1 MSYLFLL
8 PPLEPL
14 RVTLSP
20 KNLKTGISSTVIL
33 SCAVQGSPHYMVS
46 WYRNTEPVLPDQHF
60 SIQGAHNETLFIS
73 AAQKRHSGAYQCF
86 ATRKGQTAQDF
97 SIILLEDGTPRIV
110 ASFSERVVVPGEPF
124 SLMCAAKGAPPPTIT
139 WTLDDEPVARDLSR
153 VRASQYTLS
162 DGSTVSHVNVS
173 NPQIRDGGVYRCAAR
188 NSAGSA
194 EYQAR
199 INVLQG
205 FGQ

>member
-1 MSYLFLL
+1 MTDKKHLLLFTFLFFLTLLYLVLL
-8 PPLEPL
+8 SPEPL

-33 SCAVQGSPHYMVS
+33 SCAVQGSPHFAVS

-97 SIILLEDGTPRIV
+97 SIILLE
-110 ASFSERVVVPGEPF
+110 GEDRKRLP
-124 SLMCAAKGAPPPTIT
+124 CWYTI
-139 WTLDDEPVARDLSR
+139 
-153 VRASQYTLS
+153 
-162 DGSTVSHVNVS
+162 
-173 NPQIRDGGVYRCAAR
+173 
-188 NSAGSA
+188 
-194 EYQAR
+194 
-199 INVLQG
+199 INVYVTRTVQG
-205 FGQ
+205 YYTALRVTVGITGCLFVLHYKFTSTNNAGVILLLHMRSLCLLKGNLFEVFLYFHKISQRGC

>member
-1 MSYLFLL
+1 MFPLL
-8 PPLEPL
+8 PLEPL

-33 SCAVQGSPHYMVS
+33 SCAVQGSPHYTVS

-97 SIILLEDGTPRIV
+97 SIILLEGM
-110 ASFSERVVVPGEPF
+110 ER
-124 SLMCAAKGAPPPTIT
+124 
-139 WTLDDEPVARDLSR
+139 DHHH
-153 VRASQYTLS
+153 
-162 DGSTVSHVNVS
+162 VS
-173 NPQIRDGGVYRCAAR
+173 CT
-188 NSAGSA
+188 
-194 EYQAR
+194 
-199 INVLQG
+199 
-205 FGQ
+205 

>member
-1 MSYLFLL
+1 MKRSICVYLPSSLL
-8 PPLEPL
+8 YQFNLVLSLSPEPL

-33 SCAVQGSPHYMVS
+33 SCAVQGSPHFTVS

-97 SIILLEDGTPRIV
+97 SIILLE
-110 ASFSERVVVPGEPF
+110 GED
-124 SLMCAAKGAPPPTIT
+124 I
-139 WTLDDEPVARDLSR
+139 
-153 VRASQYTLS
+153 
-162 DGSTVSHVNVS
+162 
-173 NPQIRDGGVYRCAAR
+173 
-188 NSAGSA
+188 
-194 EYQAR
+194 
-199 INVLQG
+199 QG
-205 FGQ
+205 

>member
-1 MSYLFLL
+1 MFLCLFPL
-8 PPLEPL
+8 PSPEPL

-33 SCAVQGSPHYMVS
+33 SCAVQGSPHFTVS

-97 SIILLEDGTPRIV
+97 SIILLEGEHRW
-110 ASFSERVVVPGEPF
+110 VVPWWYIQCMYVCLPF
-124 SLMCAAKGAPPPTIT
+124 ICI
-139 WTLDDEPVARDLSR
+139 
-153 VRASQYTLS
+153 
-162 DGSTVSHVNVS
+162 STQCSGDVKE
-173 NPQIRDGGVYRCAAR
+173 
-188 NSAGSA
+188 A
-194 EYQAR
+194 E
-199 INVLQG
+199 N
-205 FGQ
+205 

>member
-1 MSYLFLL
+1 MLACCLPLHPFLFFNLL
-8 PPLEPL
+8 CLTCSFYHLLEPL

-97 SIILLEDGTPRIV
+97 SIILLEGMENY
-110 ASFSERVVVPGEPF
+110 ASNICKKLSMSTTQNCSHIEKEKIINNKQLFVDYYYAYTVTVVYTHINPLKSKQ
-124 SLMCAAKGAPPPTIT
+124 SLLTI
-139 WTLDDEPVARDLSR
+139 PA
-153 VRASQYTLS
+153 Q
-162 DGSTVSHVNVS
+162 
-173 NPQIRDGGVYRCAAR
+173 PQPYLILGNR
-188 NSAGSA
+188 NIS
-194 EYQAR
+194 
-199 INVLQG
+199 
-205 FGQ
+205 F

>member
-1 MSYLFLL
+1 MKMNDQCFTKHLAPSILLLFSFLVTFQCFSRSFLL
-8 PPLEPL
+8 PPEPL

-33 SCAVQGSPHYMVS
+33 SCAVQGSPHFTVS

-97 SIILLEDGTPRIV
+97 SIILLE
-110 ASFSERVVVPGEPF
+110 GEG
-124 SLMCAAKGAPPPTIT
+124 L
-139 WTLDDEPVARDLSR
+139 L
-153 VRASQYTLS
+153 
-162 DGSTVSHVNVS
+162 H
-173 NPQIRDGGVYRCAAR
+173 
-188 NSAGSA
+188 
-194 EYQAR
+194 
-199 INVLQG
+199 QG
-205 FGQ
+205 RFVIQTSVF